1 MAHPDV
7 VINGVTYA
15 AVPEIVIPKA
25 GGGGNASFY
34 DLSDADL
41 DSAAKLRDG
50 VIAYGAGGTK
60 YTGSMSE
67 KSAATYTP
75 GTSDQ
80 TIAANQYLVGAQTI
94 KGDANLLASN
104 ILKNV
109 TIFGVTGSL
118 ALPSISQDS
127 TTKVLTIS

>member
-1 MAHPDV
+1 MADNLI
-7 VINGVTYA
+7 INGVTYGS
-15 AVPEIVIPKA
+15 VPEIDVPNDQ
-25 GGGGNASFY
+25 GGTSKFF
-34 DLSDADL
+34 DVSDADL
-41 DSAAKLRDG
+41 DNASKLRDG

-67 KSAATYTP
+67 KAAATYTP

>member
-1 MAHPDV
+1 MADNLI
-7 VINGVTYA
+7 INGVTYG
-15 AVPEIVIPKA
+15 AVPEIDVPNDQ
-25 GGGGNASFY
+25 GGTTKFF
-34 DLSDADL
+34 DVSDADL
-41 DSAAKLRDG
+41 DNASKLRDG

-60 YTGSMSE
+60 YTGNMSE

-80 TIAANQYLVGAQTI
+80 TIAANQYLTGAQTI

-109 TIFGVTGSL
+109 SIFGVTGSL

-127 TTKVLTIS
+127 TTKVLTIA

>member
-1 MAHPDV
+1 MADNLI
-7 VINGVTYA
+7 INGVTYGS
-15 AVPEIVIPKA
+15 VPEIDVPNDQ
-25 GGGGNASFY
+25 GGTTKFF
-34 DLSDADL
+34 DVSDADL
-41 DSAAKLRDG
+41 DNASKLRDG

-67 KSAATYTP
+67 KAAATYTP

-109 TIFGVTGSL
+109 SIFGVTGSL

>member
-1 MAHPDV
+1 MADNLI
-7 VINGVTYA
+7 INGVTYGS
-15 AVPEIVIPKA
+15 VPEIDVPNDQ
-25 GGGGNASFY
+25 GGTSKFF
-34 DLSDADL
+34 DVSDADL
-41 DSAAKLRDG
+41 DNAAKLRDG

-67 KSAATYTP
+67 KAAATYTP

-80 TIAANQYLVGAQTI
+80 VIAANQYLVGAQTI

-109 TIFGVTGSL
+109 SIFGVTGSL

>member
-1 MAHPDV
+1 MADNLI
-7 VINGVTYA
+7 INGITYGS
-15 AVPEIVIPKA
+15 VPEIDVPNDQ
-25 GGGGNASFY
+25 GGTTKFF
-34 DLSDADL
+34 DVSDADL
-41 DSAAKLRDG
+41 DNAAKLRDG

-67 KSAATYTP
+67 KAAATYTP

-80 TIAANQYLVGAQTI
+80 VIAANQYLVGAQTI

-109 TIFGVTGSL
+109 SIFGVTGSL

>member
-1 MAHPDV
+1 MADNLI
-7 VINGVTYA
+7 INGVTYGS
-15 AVPEIVIPKA
+15 VPEIDVPNDQ
-25 GGGGNASFY
+25 GGTTKFF
-34 DLSDADL
+34 DVSDADL
-41 DSAAKLRDG
+41 DNAAKLRDG

>member
-1 MAHPDV
+1 MADNLI
-7 VINGVTYA
+7 INGVTYGS
-15 AVPEIVIPKA
+15 VPEIDVPNDQ
-25 GGGGNASFY
+25 GGTTKFF
-34 DLSDADL
+34 DVSDADL
-41 DSAAKLRDG
+41 DNAAKLRDG

-80 TIAANQYLVGAQTI
+80 TIAANQYLAGAQTI

-109 TIFGVTGSL
+109 SIFGVTGSL

>member
-15 AVPEIVIPKA
+15 AVPEVDIPVS
-25 GGGGNASFY
+25 GGGTAAFF
-34 DLSDADL
+34 DVSDATL
-41 DSAAKLRDG
+41 DAGSKMLNG
-50 VIAYGAGGTK
+50 VTAYGAGGTK
-60 YTGSMSE
+60 YTGSISE

-80 TIAANQYLVGAQTI
+80 TIAASQYLTGAQTI
-94 KGDANLLASN
+94 KGDANLVASN
-104 ILKNV
+104 ILKDV
-109 TIFGVTGSL
+109 EIFGVTGSL

-127 TTKVLTIS
+127 TTKVLSIS

>member
-1 MAHPDV
+1 MADNLI
-7 VINGVTYA
+7 INGVTYG
-15 AVPEIVIPKA
+15 AVPEIDVPNDQ
-25 GGGGNASFY
+25 GGTTKFF
-34 DLSDADL
+34 DVSDADL
-41 DSAAKLRDG
+41 DNAAKLRDG
-50 VIAYGAGGTK
+50 VIAYGASGTK

-67 KSAATYTP
+67 KAAATYTP

-80 TIAANQYLVGAQTI
+80 TSAANQYLVGAQTI

-109 TIFGVTGSL
+109 SIFGVTGSL

>member
-7 VINGVTYA
+7 VINGVTYG
-15 AVPEIVIPKA
+15 AVPEIVVPLA
-25 GGGGNASFY
+25 SGQGNASFF
-34 DLSDADL
+34 DLEDADL
-41 DSAAKLRDG
+41 DNAAKLRDG

-109 TIFGVTGSL
+109 SIFGVTGSL

>member
-1 MAHPDV
+1 MADNLI
-7 VINGVTYA
+7 INGVTYG
-15 AVPEIVIPKA
+15 AVPEIDVPNDQ
-25 GGGGNASFY
+25 GGTTKFF
-34 DLSDADL
+34 DVSDADL
-41 DSAAKLRDG
+41 DNASKLRDG

-67 KSAATYTP
+67 KAAATYTP

-80 TIAANQYLVGAQTI
+80 VIAANQYLVGAQTI

-109 TIFGVTGSL
+109 SIFGVTGSL

>member
-1 MAHPDV
+1 MAQNLI
-7 VINGVTYA
+7 INGVTYG
-15 AVPEIVIPKA
+15 AVPEIDVPNDQSGVSK
-25 GGGGNASFY
+25 FF
-34 DLSDADL
+34 DVSDADL

-67 KSAATYTP
+67 KAAATYTP

>member
-1 MAHPDV
+1 MADNLI
-7 VINGVTYA
+7 INGVTYGS
-15 AVPEIVIPKA
+15 VPEIDVPNDQ
-25 GGGGNASFY
+25 GGTTKFF
-34 DLSDADL
+34 DVSDADL
-41 DSAAKLRDG
+41 DNAAKLRDG
-50 VIAYGAGGTK
+50 VIAYGASGTK

-67 KSAATYTP
+67 KAAATYTP

-80 TIAANQYLVGAQTI
+80 TIAANQYLAGAQTI

-109 TIFGVTGSL
+109 SIFGVTGSL

-127 TTKVLTIS
+127 TTKVLTIA

>member
-1 MAHPDV
+1 MADNLI
-7 VINGVTYA
+7 INGVTYGS
-15 AVPEIVIPKA
+15 VPEIDVSNDQ
-25 GGGGNASFY
+25 GGTTKFF
-34 DLSDADL
+34 DVSDADL
-41 DSAAKLRDG
+41 DNAAKLRDG

-109 TIFGVTGSL
+109 SIFGVTGSL

>member
-1 MAHPDV
+1 MADNLI
-7 VINGVTYA
+7 INGVTYG
-15 AVPEIVIPKA
+15 AVPEIDVPNDQ
-25 GGGGNASFY
+25 GGTTKFF
-34 DLSDADL
+34 DVSDADL
-41 DSAAKLRDG
+41 DNASKLRDG

-67 KSAATYTP
+67 KAAATYTP

-80 TIAANQYLVGAQTI
+80 TIAANQYLVGVQTI

-127 TTKVLTIS
+127 TTKVLTIA

>member
-1 MAHPDV
+1 MADNLI
-7 VINGVTYA
+7 INGVTYG
-15 AVPEIVIPKA
+15 AVTEIDVPNDQ
-25 GGGGNASFY
+25 GGTTKFF
-34 DLSDADL
+34 DVSDADL
-41 DSAAKLRDG
+41 DNASKLRDG

-127 TTKVLTIS
+127 TTKVLTIF

>member
-1 MAHPDV
+1 MADNLI
-7 VINGVTYA
+7 INGITYGS
-15 AVPEIVIPKA
+15 VPEIDVPNDQ
-25 GGGGNASFY
+25 GGTSKFF
-34 DLSDADL
+34 DVSDADL
-41 DSAAKLRDG
+41 DNAAKLRDG

-67 KSAATYTP
+67 KAAATYTP

-109 TIFGVTGSL
+109 SIFGVTGSL

>member
-1 MAHPDV
+1 MADNLI
-7 VINGVTYA
+7 INGVTYGS
-15 AVPEIVIPKA
+15 VPEIDVPNDQ
-25 GGGGNASFY
+25 GGTTKFF
-34 DLSDADL
+34 DVSDADL
-41 DSAAKLRDG
+41 DNAAKLRDG

-67 KSAATYTP
+67 KAAATYTP